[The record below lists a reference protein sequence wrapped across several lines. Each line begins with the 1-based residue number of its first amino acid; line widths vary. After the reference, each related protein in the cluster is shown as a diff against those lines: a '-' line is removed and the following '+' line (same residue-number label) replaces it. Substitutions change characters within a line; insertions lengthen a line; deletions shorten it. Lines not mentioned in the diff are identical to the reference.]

1 MKLSCL
7 PVSLYP
13 DLTACTCTLVDWF
26 NFAGELGLDG
36 ADVSVV
42 HLQSQQPA
50 YLQTLRR
57 QAADAGVQIAMLVT
71 YADFTHPDATERT
84 RQVEEIR
91 AYCDV
96 AAALGASFMRVTAG
110 QAHPGVE
117 RADGIEW
124 AVAGLTACLEKA
136 AATGVTLCYEN
147 HTKGYAWTYND
158 FSQPADRFLEIVA
171 RTAGTSLKLLYDTA
185 NTLAAGDDPLAVLDQ
200 VKDRVAVV
208 HVNDIR
214 QAGRFEPVLLGAGVA
229 PVQEI
234 FARLIQNG
242 FDHWVS
248 VEEASK
254 TGKDGFRR
262 AIPLAEQ
269 LWVQAGGAPRSR

>member
-1 MKLSCL
+1 M
-7 PVSLYP
+7 
-13 DLTACTCTLVDWF
+13 
-26 NFAGELGLDG
+26 
-36 ADVSVV
+36 V
-42 HLQSQQPA
+42 HLKNKQPT

-71 YADFTHPDATERT
+71 YADFTHPDAAERT

-91 AYCDV
+91 ADCDV

-117 RADGIEW
+117 RAEGIQW
-124 AVAGLTACLEKA
+124 AVDGLTACLDKA

-171 RTAGTSLKLLYDTA
+171 RTTGTSLKLLYDTA
-185 NTLAAGDDPLAVLDQ
+185 NTLAAGDDPITVLEQ

-208 HVNDIR
+208 HVNDIQ
-214 QAGRFEPVLLGAGVA
+214 QAGRFEPVLLGNGVA

-234 FARLIQNG
+234 FARLIENG
-242 FDHWVS
+242 FDNWVS

-254 TGKDGFRR
+254 TGEEGFRR
-262 AIPLAEQ
+262 AIPLADQ
-269 LWVQAGGAPRSR
+269 LWVQAGGTPRK